1 MIILND
7 LHVRY
12 GNNHVIKGLNLDIAD
27 HSIHGLVGL
36 NGAGK
41 TTLLNAIYGLKE
53 KAKGE
58 IRCGSAQFCRR
69 KIAFLETENYFY
81 PRITGME
88 YLKLFRTNNPA
99 FDIDKWNE
107 FFELPLHR
115 LIESYSNGMK
125 KKLALLGV
133 IALDREILMLDEP
146 FNGLDLETVEKL
158 KRLLPSLKSSKT
170 ILITSHILES
180 LLGICDSISYLNGG
194 MIQFTRER
202 REFDSIED
210 EIFAVHRDRIDQQI
224 KALIGKAE

>member
-1 MIILND
+1 MISLNE

-12 GNNHVIKGLNLDIAD
+12 GKNHVIKGLNLEIAN

-41 TTLLNAIYGLKE
+41 TTLLNAIYGIK
-53 KAKGE
+53 KQVSGE
-58 IRCGSAQFCRR
+58 IICGSSGICRG
-69 KIAFLETENYFY
+69 KISFLETENYFY

-88 YLKLFRTNNPA
+88 YLKLFRTQNQA

-107 FFELPLHR
+107 FFGLPLHK

-133 IALDREILMLDEP
+133 LALDREILMLDEP
-146 FNGLDLETVEKL
+146 FNGLDLETVQKL
-158 KRLLPSLKSSKT
+158 KRLLPQLKSSRT

-194 MIQFTRER
+194 VIQFTRGNK
-202 REFDSIED
+202 EFAGIEE
-210 EIFAVHRDRIDQQI
+210 EIFAMHRDKIDQQI
-224 KALIGKAE
+224 KALIGKA